1 MKLFL
6 QITLLL
12 ISQTLSAQNVT
23 QHSGTENYSVISLG
37 SYNIT
42 LPVGWLHR
50 TETDSSQR
58 AMTTIYHLDSTG
70 TLKFKSLTLPQVV
83 TQKNLRNMTNV
94 DSSIS
99 LNWQKWGDFYGY
111 NYDYNENGKIY
122 RQWWLSNQEELLFF
136 VYSNDSRNN
145 FEKEIMTNIVMS
157 ISANN

>member
-1 MKLFL
+1 
-6 QITLLL
+6 
-12 ISQTLSAQNVT
+12 
-23 QHSGTENYSVISLG
+23 
-37 SYNIT
+37 
-42 LPVGWLHR
+42 
-50 TETDSSQR
+50 
-58 AMTTIYHLDSTG
+58 MTTIYHLDSTG